1 MQPSRLM
8 RGESERRRRVKT
20 SVSGRR
26 SEMYVV
32 ALTRS
37 GRHPEVSDAGVEKD
51 ERQSLLLELVRR
63 GLVDS
68 VTGGLEVS
76 SRDDLKSLRRRRR
89 ITA

>member
-1 MQPSRLM
+1 M
-8 RGESERRRRVKT
+8 RI

-26 SEMYVV
+26 FEMYVV
-32 ALTRS
+32 TLTSS

-51 ERQSLLLELVRR
+51 KRQSLLLELVRR

-76 SRDDLKSLRRRRR
+76 SRNNLESLRQRRRT
-89 ITA
+89 TA